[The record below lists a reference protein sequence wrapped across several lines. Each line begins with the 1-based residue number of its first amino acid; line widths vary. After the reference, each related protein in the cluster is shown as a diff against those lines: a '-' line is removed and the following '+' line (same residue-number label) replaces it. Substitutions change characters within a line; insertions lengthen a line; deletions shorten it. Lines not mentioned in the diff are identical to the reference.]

1 METLFLVVCFALIP
15 AAFTFLLYKFARL
28 WLWAAPILATLA
40 GTVMMAV
47 CLGGFSGYSDER
59 EAFLWILWGIFVPM
73 QQLIAI
79 SFCLGTLVGM
89 RWGGSLGLAVGGA
102 GVILGLMAVAVTDM
116 PLVLYPSCFILYII
130 VLVLSFTGK
139 AKKAWEE
146 YRQGNSPEL

>member
-1 METLFLVVCFALIP
+1 MGTTFLVVYAIGIP
-15 AAFTFLLYKFARL
+15 AVCAFILYRFARL
-28 WLWAAPILATLA
+28 WLWASPILATAA
-40 GTVMMAV
+40 GTLMISVYLGGVPTMGDEAGLTFWTLLMPIQQLISIAV
-47 CLGGFSGYSDER
+47 CLG
-59 EAFLWILWGIFVPM
+59 A
-73 QQLIAI
+73 
-79 SFCLGTLVGM
+79 LVGM

-130 VLVLSFTGK
+130 VLVLSFTGR

>member
-1 METLFLVVCFALIP
+1 M
-15 AAFTFLLYKFARL
+15 
-28 WLWAAPILATLA
+28 PI
-40 GTVMMAV
+40 
-47 CLGGFSGYSDER
+47 
-59 EAFLWILWGIFVPM
+59 
-73 QQLIAI
+73 QQLISI

-102 GVILGLMAVAVTDM
+102 GVVLGLMVVAVTGL
-116 PLVLYPSCFILYII
+116 PLLLYPLCLILYII

>member
-1 METLFLVVCFALIP
+1 MLLIVYFALIP
-15 AAFTFLLYKFARL
+15 AVCTFSLYKFARL

-40 GTVMMAV
+40 GTVMMTAY
-47 CLGGFSGYSDER
+47 LGWAPSPSDENW
-59 EAFLWILWGIFVPM
+59 FTLWMILLPM
-73 QQLIAI
+73 QQMIAI

-102 GVILGLMAVAVTDM
+102 GVVLGLMVVAVTDM
-116 PLVLYPSCFILYII
+116 PLLLYPDCLILYII

>member
-47 CLGGFSGYSDER
+47 CLGGAAPGGEQW
-59 EAFLWILWGIFVPM
+59 LTLWGVLVPI
-73 QQLIAI
+73 QQLAAI
-79 SFCLGTLVGM
+79 SFSLGVLVGM

-102 GVILGLMAVAVTDM
+102 GVVLGLMVVAVTD
-116 PLVLYPSCFILYII
+116 LSLLLYPVCLILYAL

-146 YRQGNSPEL
+146 YRQGNSPE